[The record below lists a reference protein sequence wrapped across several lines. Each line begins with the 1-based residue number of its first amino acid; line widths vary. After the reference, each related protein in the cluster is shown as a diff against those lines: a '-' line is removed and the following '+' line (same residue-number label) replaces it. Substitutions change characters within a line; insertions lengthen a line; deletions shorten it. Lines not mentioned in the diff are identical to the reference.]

1 MSEHD
6 IKGIG
11 ATGGTG
17 ETGETGEIDE
27 AVRRVLG
34 LLYQED
40 TLRVLSALVL
50 HGSAD
55 GCGLAPDVARRALER
70 LERGGLA
77 VREGTEGTK
86 GTAWR
91 VRRERFRE
99 LLHAGARPPAA
110 PVSAEERVVRTFL
123 VEGRL
128 RAIPTRREKRL
139 AVLNYI
145 ARAFEPGVRYA
156 EKDVNVVLR
165 AFHDDYAALRR
176 YLIDEGLL
184 GRENNVYWRTGGIVD
199 V

>member
-6 IKGIG
+6 IEGIG
-11 ATGGTG
+11 AMGG
-17 ETGETGEIDE
+17 TGETGEIDE

-77 VREGTEGTK
+77 VREGAG
-86 GTAWR
+86 WR